1 MDALSIKARIKKKF
15 KRFIDFLSSKVAN
28 TYLGDLIITS
38 LLQVSTEVYHK
49 NCRLLFCSANRLMSY
64 RANTFSNKEPET
76 LEWIDA
82 FKEGSVLWDI
92 GANVGLYSIYAA
104 KSKLCKVYAFE
115 PSIFNLEFL
124 ARNIVLNKL
133 EGMVAIIPS
142 AVSSTS
148 GVNTLFQ
155 TTMEWGGALSTF
167 EKNIGWDGNSINDI
181 FSYKTL
187 GISMDDF
194 VTLAGIDYPD
204 YIKVDVDGLEHYIL
218 QGGGNVLKSVKE
230 ILIEV
235 NDAFSAQSL
244 GVSSILSSHGFEMV
258 AKKHAES
265 FCGTKF
271 EETYNQIWS
280 RVIG

>member
-1 MDALSIKARIKKKF
+1 MNVLNIKAGTKKIF
-15 KRFIDFLSSKVAN
+15 KRFIYFFSKKVAN

-38 LLQVSTEVYHK
+38 LLEVSTEVHHN

-76 LEWIDA
+76 LEWIDS
-82 FKEGSVLWDI
+82 FKEGAVLWDI

-104 KSKLCKVYAFE
+104 KSKFCKVYAFE

-124 ARNIVLNKL
+124 ARNIALNKL
-133 EGMVAIIPS
+133 EDKVAIIPS
-142 AVSSTS
+142 AVSTVSS
-148 GVNTLFQ
+148 VNTLFQ

-194 VTLAGIDYPD
+194 VKLVGIDYPD
-204 YIKVDVDGLEHYIL
+204 YIKIDVDGLEHYIL
-218 QGGGNVLKSVKE
+218 QGGDNVLKSVKE

-244 GVSSILSSHGFEMV
+244 GVSSILTSLGFEMV

-265 FCGTKF
+265 FFGTKF
-271 EETYNQIWS
+271 DQTYNQIWS
-280 RVIG
+280 RVIR